1 MARSTII
8 HPITERTLAQARAIV
23 AACTTPGLRDLE
35 RLRDMAEGDC
45 EAIADESPE
54 LRSAVQ
60 AEATRELYEDRS

>member
-1 MARSTII
+1 
-8 HPITERTLAQARAIV
+8 
-23 AACTTPGLRDLE
+23 
-35 RLRDMAEGDC
+35 MAEGDC